1 MKKAVVLALAAGAV
15 TGIAL
20 TAAAWY
26 AGGQA
31 EQALRAQLPNL
42 QVEPTLHLELA
53 DYERGLFRSQAVL
66 VVRFADPDSMPAE
79 FAEPLS
85 FRQPFTVVHGPILW
99 DSAFAFRPA
108 AFGIKSHLDAQPD
121 WPADL
126 KTLLADERLR
136 LAARIGFDGSSSTRL
151 IIDKGDLQLTAG
163 QLLLERGEL
172 QFDFDPADRHLVGDF
187 NWPGFQL
194 SGDQG
199 DLHLRDMRF
208 HWAGSY
214 FSQNLQLG
222 AGEYQIAEIR
232 ASQAGQEAFVL
243 SELKVSGEQKLDAS
257 GEQVSSVADLTLAD
271 VSFMGQPVIH
281 DGLLHM
287 ELNKLSVAALK
298 KLDAQPPTTTV
309 ASTDFDAM
317 IADFM
322 ALFEHG
328 AEFKID
334 PLRAEVQGEPV
345 HLTLL
350 ATLPPSTTV
359 SPTEPMQLFE
369 QAAVDLTLKA
379 SPTWLAAWT
388 PIEWQQQLAIDA
400 ADDSLIVSVRNGV
413 ITVNGKPWQNPD
425 AELSDDE
432 LPVEFLEGGDPEA
445 DMQDETEADA
455 ELTRI

>member
-15 TGIAL
+15 TGITL

-26 AGGQA
+26 AGAQA
-31 EQALRAQLPNL
+31 EQALRAQLPSL
-42 QVEPTLHLELA
+42 QVEPTLQLELA
-53 DYERGLFRSQAVL
+53 DYDRGLFRSQAVL
-66 VVRFADPDSMPAE
+66 VVRFADPDALPAE
-79 FAEPLS
+79 PGESIS
-85 FRQPFTVVHGPILW
+85 FNQPFTVVHGPILW

-108 AFGIKSHLDAQPD
+108 AFGIKTHLEAQPD

-126 KTLLADERLR
+126 KTLLAEQRLR

-151 IIDKGDLQLTAG
+151 VIEKGDLQLTAG

-172 QFDFDPADRHLVGDF
+172 QFDFDPADRRLVGDF
-187 NWPGFQL
+187 RWPGFQF
-194 SGDQG
+194 SGEQG
-199 DLHLRDMRF
+199 ELQLRDMRF
-208 HWAGSY
+208 HWAGTY

-222 AGEYQIAEIR
+222 AGEYHVAEIR
-232 ASQAGQEAFVL
+232 ASQAGQDAFLL
-243 SELKVSGEQKLDAS
+243 SEFKVSGEQKLDAS
-257 GEQVSSVADLTLAD
+257 GEQVSSIADLTLAD

-281 DGLLHM
+281 DGLLHL

-298 KLDAQPPTTTV
+298 KLDAQAPAATG
-309 ASTDFDAM
+309 ANTDFDAM

-334 PLRAEVQGEPV
+334 PLRADVQGEPV

-350 ATLPPSTTV
+350 ASLPPSATV

-369 QAAVDLTLKA
+369 QAAVDMTLKA
-379 SPTWLAAWT
+379 SPAWLAAWL
-388 PIEWQQQLAIDA
+388 PVEWQEQLSAEA
-400 ADDSLIVSVRNGV
+400 ANDTLTVSVRNGA
-413 ITVNGKPWQNPD
+413 ITVNGKAWQNPS

-432 LPVEFLEGGDPEA
+432 MPVEFLDGSESDA
-445 DMQDETEADA
+445 DMPDETEI
-455 ELTRI
+455 EQTRI